1 MSLGIIFGGF
11 SNDEIKFRVPNLRAL
26 IGIVL
31 GSGKAPVVDA
41 TSVILTTLK
50 YQMVWRRLFLII
62 NL

>member
-11 SNDEIKFRVPNLRAL
+11 SNDEIKFRVPNLSAL

-31 GSGKAPVVDA
+31 GSGKANVVDA
-41 TSVILTTLK
+41 ASVILTTLK
-50 YQMVWRRLFLII
+50 YQMVWKRLFLII